1 MKTEN
6 MTWIQQINSLPY
18 GTYNL
23 WGREADVSEIKH
35 LTNKIILDS
44 DTFYKNNIYIF
55 KNSKMA

>member
-1 MKTEN
+1 

-35 LTNKIILDS
+35 LTNKIILVILDLTKFS
-44 DTFYKNNIYIF
+44 CVTHRPSQI
-55 KNSKMA
+55 